1 MHERLKSNQFNTC
14 TIAPTCN
21 RLIIILMICSS
32 SSSDIIH
39 NNDDEYSN
47 NDDHDDKE
55 DGGASPHNSSA
66 SDGYQGGATYSTLQ
80 HTVPYTLL
88 HNLHLSTHYQSK
100 ANLRFFTALYIS
112 ECHMKYVEIH

>member
-32 SSSDIIH
+32 LLDVSL
-39 NNDDEYSN
+39 NNDDDYGN

-66 SDGYQGGATYSTLQ
+66 SDGYQGGATYNTLQ

-88 HNLHLSTHYQSK
+88 HNLHLSTPYQSK
-100 ANLRFFTALYIS
+100 ANLRYFHSIVYFRMS
-112 ECHMKYVEIH
+112 HEIRSH